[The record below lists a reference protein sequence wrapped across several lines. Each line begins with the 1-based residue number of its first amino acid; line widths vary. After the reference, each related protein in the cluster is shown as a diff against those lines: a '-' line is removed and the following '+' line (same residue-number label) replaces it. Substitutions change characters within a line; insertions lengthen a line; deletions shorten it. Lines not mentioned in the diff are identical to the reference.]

1 MRRLRV
7 VAAAFAASLLL
18 AGCVG
23 GSSSTPSAIPVAT
36 GGSGTPVTASASG
49 RGTLTIKFPVNYVTA
64 KKASSMKRRGAA
76 SAVRHPAYVNPGIG
90 GENPPPVLDIYVNQ
104 NLQSNLDG
112 EAGYDDSVY
121 INNENDDGTQAISLP
136 LYSSQSNDIVVV
148 EWDSSS
154 HDSVLA
160 IAETVAPAFT
170 AGTAPVITA
179 ELQMNV
185 QNVVISASPSNA
197 GTTIPL
203 DGSNPT
209 FSIGTCNA
217 PYAEAAQDNAF
228 YLFAADA
235 LGGYVATPGSGASST
250 SGYGG
255 TVLPSISQ
263 FTSSEGG
270 TTTVASATSSGSA
283 SPFHYVVYD
292 SAGDS
297 VQIEVTVPDNPAA
310 SLLGLAASAPSAFPT
325 LGNTVGY
332 IYDTIAPYINDAQTS
347 VLTGA
352 AKTSAGYYPATEIL
366 QCQIQEP

>member
-203 DGSNPT
+203 DGSK
-209 FSIGTCNA
+209 
-217 PYAEAAQDNAF
+217 
-228 YLFAADA
+228 
-235 LGGYVATPGSGASST
+235 
-250 SGYGG
+250 
-255 TVLPSISQ
+255 